1 MKIRCGDERK
11 RGNWRSRCG
20 MREKEEI
27 EKSMWPGEKEQAK
40 EDETDAVDKI
50 IQKCI

>member
-1 MKIRCGDERK
+1 
-11 RGNWRSRCG
+11 

-50 IQKCI
+50 IQKFI